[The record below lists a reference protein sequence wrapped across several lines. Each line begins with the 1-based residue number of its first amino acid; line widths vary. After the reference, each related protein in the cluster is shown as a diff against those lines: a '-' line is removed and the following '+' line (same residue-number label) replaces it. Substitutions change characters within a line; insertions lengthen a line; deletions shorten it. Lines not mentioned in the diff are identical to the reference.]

1 VGAGS
6 GRDTITDWIRF
17 NDLNHPNDPN
27 APTIE
32 SMDLLIDSFLSAVLL
47 VVSLDPEMVK
57 IVGVSLRVSCAS
69 TILAALIGIPLGFV
83 ISFSEFNGKRLLIT
97 VFNTLLA
104 LPTVVIG
111 LFVYAFISRRGIFGP
126 LDLLYSQTA
135 IIIGQVILIVPVVT
149 VFTLSAISRID
160 ERYRRTAL
168 TLGAN
173 RRQSAWIVFREAR
186 FGIFAAAIA
195 AFGRVIAE
203 VGISMMLGG
212 NIKGF
217 TRTMTT
223 AMALEYDK
231 GAFIL
236 AVALG
241 LVLLTLSFGM
251 NLLFHFFQG
260 RAGR

>member
-1 VGAGS
+1 
-6 GRDTITDWIRF
+6 
-17 NDLNHPNDPN
+17 
-27 APTIE
+27 
-32 SMDLLIDSFLSAVLL
+32 MDLLIDSFLSAILL
-47 VVSLDPEMVK
+47 VVSLDPEMVA
-57 IVGVSLRVSCAS
+57 IVTVSLKVSCAS
-69 TILAALIGIPLGFV
+69 TILAAAAGIPLGFA
-83 ISFSEFNGKRLLIT
+83 ISFSEFRGKHLSIT
-97 VFNTLLA
+97 VLNTLLA

-126 LDLLYSQTA
+126 LELLYSQTA
-135 IIIGQVILIVPVVT
+135 IVIGQVILIIPVVT
-149 VFTLSAISRID
+149 VFTISAISRID
-160 ERYRRTAL
+160 ERYRRTAM

-186 FGIFAAAIA
+186 FGIVAAAIA

-212 NIKGF
+212 NINGF

-231 GAFIL
+231 GAFTL

-241 LVLLTLSFGM
+241 LVLLGLSFGM

-260 RAGR
+260 RVRT

>member
-1 VGAGS
+1 
-6 GRDTITDWIRF
+6 
-17 NDLNHPNDPN
+17 
-27 APTIE
+27 
-32 SMDLLIDSFLSAVLL
+32 MDLLVDSFVSAPYL
-47 VVSLDPEMVK
+47 VFSLDPEMTA
-57 IVGVSLRVSCAS
+57 IVGVSLQVSITS
-69 TILAALIGIPLGFV
+69 TLIAACVGVPLGFT
-83 ISFSEFNGKRLLIT
+83 IAFTDFKGKSFAIT
-97 VFNTLLA
+97 VLNTLLA

-126 LDLLYSQTA
+126 WDLLYTPRA
-135 IIIGQVILIVPVVT
+135 IILGQIILIIPVVT
-149 VFTLSAISRID
+149 ALTIAAISRID
-160 ERYRRTAL
+160 ERYRKTAL

-173 RRQSAWIVFREAR
+173 GLQTAWIIFREAR
-186 FGIFAAAIA
+186 FGIVAAVIA
-195 AFGRVIAE
+195 AFGRVISE

-231 GAFIL
+231 GAFTL

-241 LVLLTLSFGM
+241 LVLLGLSFGM

-260 RAGR
+260 RTRV

>member
-1 VGAGS
+1 
-6 GRDTITDWIRF
+6 
-17 NDLNHPNDPN
+17 
-27 APTIE
+27 
-32 SMDLLIDSFLSAVLL
+32 MDLLIDSFLSAILL
-47 VVSLDPEMVK
+47 VVSLDPEMAA
-57 IVGVSLRVSCAS
+57 IVGVSLKVSCAS
-69 TILAALIGIPLGFV
+69 TICAAAIGIPMGFAV
-83 ISFSEFNGKRLLIT
+83 SFSEFSGKRLLLT
-97 VFNTLLA
+97 LLNTLLA

-149 VFTLSAISRID
+149 VFTISAISRID

-186 FGIFAAAIA
+186 FGIVAALIA

-231 GAFIL
+231 GAFTL

-251 NLLFHFFQG
+251 NLLFHFLQG
-260 RAGR
+260 RVRS